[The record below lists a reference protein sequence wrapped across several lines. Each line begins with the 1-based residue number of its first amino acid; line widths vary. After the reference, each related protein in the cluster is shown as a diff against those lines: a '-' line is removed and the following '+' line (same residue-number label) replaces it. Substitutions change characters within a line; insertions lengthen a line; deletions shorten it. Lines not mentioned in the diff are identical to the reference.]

1 MGHWLAAGGEASTD
15 DDGYAYLFDRDT
27 GEYIDKLQPP
37 SPRPHPND
45 RFGWSSVAVRDDK
58 VLITASPDPA
68 LAGDLNDD
76 GFVGSADLDI
86 VRANWGATVEPGDL
100 SAGDADGD
108 GQVNSADLDVIR
120 ANWGAMWDPSSGCG
134 YLFEVADAKLLQ
146 TFPQPQTAAYEFFGA
161 AATVVGDEIVL
172 AAPCASLAA
181 DESGA
186 VYLFEAGIQTVRTDE
201 DGLYEFTGLED
212 GTYRVRQRNTTNYAT
227 IQTLPGPD
235 ATIPAYQV
243 EIDGSAIR
251 ASKDFGLSYA
261 PKVVEGQEFV
271 YEISSGTPQEAV
283 NSGNPCEWS
292 PPEGAYIGT
301 VTGNI
306 HPSKVDSG
314 AHLQDWEIVSY
325 NPRNAFR
332 IDDSGR
338 LFVNDSASLLFEKS
352 CTWIIEVSVSDGT
365 RRSLPQ
371 AVAVT
376 VRDKAYSPEPIFVS
390 GQVLYPD
397 GGGLRPQRGPRR

>member
-1 MGHWLAAGGEASTD
+1 MWSEGDDGEAYLFQIDSEAGTWNTSPTLVYRQNAFDTPNARFGWSVAIAGDQILVAALGHWLAAGGEASTD

-146 TFPQPQTAAYEFFGA
+146 TFPQPQTAAYEFF
-161 AATVVGDEIVL
+161 
-172 AAPCASLAA
+172 
-181 DESGA
+181 
-186 VYLFEAGIQTVRTDE
+186 R
-201 DGLYEFTGLED
+201 
-212 GTYRVRQRNTTNYAT
+212 
-227 IQTLPGPD
+227 
-235 ATIPAYQV
+235 
-243 EIDGSAIR
+243 
-251 ASKDFGLSYA
+251 
-261 PKVVEGQEFV
+261 
-271 YEISSGTPQEAV
+271 
-283 NSGNPCEWS
+283 
-292 PPEGAYIGT
+292 
-301 VTGNI
+301 
-306 HPSKVDSG
+306 
-314 AHLQDWEIVSY
+314 
-325 NPRNAFR
+325 
-332 IDDSGR
+332 SGR
-338 LFVNDSASLLFEKS
+338 H
-352 CTWIIEVSVSDGT
+352 G
-365 RRSLPQ
+365 RR
-371 AVAVT
+371 
-376 VRDKAYSPEPIFVS
+376 R
-390 GQVLYPD
+390 
-397 GGGLRPQRGPRR
+397 

>member
-1 MGHWLAAGGEASTD
+1 MS
-15 DDGYAYLFDRDT
+15 
-27 GEYIDKLQPP
+27 
-37 SPRPHPND
+37 
-45 RFGWSSVAVRDDK
+45 
-58 VLITASPDPA
+58 
-68 LAGDLNDD
+68 
-76 GFVGSADLDI
+76 
-86 VRANWGATVEPGDL
+86 
-100 SAGDADGD
+100 
-108 GQVNSADLDVIR
+108 
-120 ANWGAMWDPSSGCG
+120 
-134 YLFEVADAKLLQ
+134 
-146 TFPQPQTAAYEFFGA
+146 FFGA

-397 GGGLRPQRGPRR
+397 GGASDPNEDLVVDGRYWNYVVKTVPNPFADYGDFEIVSGNEHGKFWIDPETGELSIACWYGDNSQDDLDDPPNVTSLRISASHGSYTKRINRHA